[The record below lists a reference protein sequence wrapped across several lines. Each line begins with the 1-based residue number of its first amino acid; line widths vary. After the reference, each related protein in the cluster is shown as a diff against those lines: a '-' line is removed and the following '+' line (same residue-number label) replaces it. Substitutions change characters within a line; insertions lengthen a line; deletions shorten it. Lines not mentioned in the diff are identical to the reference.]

1 MDRGDLLAFPV
12 ATLLSVGHDSHET
25 YRSGD
30 PYPHICLDGF
40 WDAGVVSRVAAEFP
54 ELGGKEDIR
63 FNDPNQRKFA
73 SRGEDR
79 FGSATK
85 ELVHF
90 MNSQPFLE
98 YLSALTGIRGLI
110 PDPYFNGGGF
120 HEIRRG
126 GFLKVHADFNKH
138 ADLGLDRRINL
149 LLYLNENW
157 EEGYGG
163 HFELWDGDMKRCVKK
178 FLPVFNR
185 MVVFNTTDVSYHG
198 HPDPLTCPEDRSRRS
213 LALYY
218 YSNGRPPGEVRDDNR
233 INTSFK
239 ARGEDSAKM
248 RNYNR
253 VKDFVTNVTPPFLLK
268 LLYKRIK

>member
-1 MDRGDLLAFPV
+1 MDQADLLGFP
-12 ATLLSVGHDSHET
+12 AEGLLSAGRVGQVS
-25 YRSGD
+25 YRSAE

-40 WDAGVVSRVAAEFP
+40 WNAGVVSRVADEFP
-54 ELGGKEDIR
+54 ELGGEGDIR

-73 SRGEDR
+73 SRGEER
-79 FGSATK
+79 FGAVTR

-98 YLSALTGIRGLI
+98 YLSALTGIGGLI
-110 PDPYFNGGGF
+110 PDPYFSGGGL

-126 GFLKVHADFNKH
+126 GFLKIHADFNRH
-138 ADLGLDRRINL
+138 AELGLDRRINL

-157 EEGYGG
+157 EESYGG
-163 HFELWDGDMKRCVKK
+163 HFELWDGDMRCVKK

-185 MVVFNTTDVSYHG
+185 MIIFNTTDQSYHG

-218 YSNGRPPGEVRDDNR
+218 YSNGRPRGEVRDENR
-233 INTSFK
+233 INTNFK
-239 ARGEDSAKM
+239 ARGEDSVKM
-248 RNYNR
+248 KNYNR